1 MTSMISTGNSRST
14 MWEVTS
20 RVVVYAAIGA
30 VLYGLLLIIQVPLP
44 GTKDVNLRPAFG
56 LVSFFGYAFGPIV
69 GFFTGTVGNAI
80 GDQISGWGA
89 LTSWNWSLANGFV
102 GLIAG
107 LAPLYLG
114 RLMEG
119 SLGQKALG
127 GAIAGVAATLVGFL
141 FIWTDMIL
149 SGYDFN
155 TVLTTEYLPVITTN
169 VISTAIVVP
178 ILVLIWE
185 PIKERMG
192 R

>member
-1 MTSMISTGNSRST
+1 MATMQMSNNTRST
-14 MWEVTS
+14 LWEVSS

-30 VLYGLLLIIQVPLP
+30 VLYGLLLVIQIPIP
-44 GTKDVNLRPAFG
+44 GTKDVSLRPAFG

-107 LAPLYLG
+107 L
-114 RLMEG
+114 
-119 SLGQKALG
+119 
-127 GAIAGVAATLVGFL
+127 VATLIGFI
-141 FIWTDMIL
+141 FIWTDMVL
-149 SGYDFN
+149 GGYDFN

-169 VISTAIVVP
+169 LISTAIVVP
-178 ILVLIWE
+178 ILVFIWE

>member
-1 MTSMISTGNSRST
+1 MATMGNTRST
-14 MWEVTS
+14 MWQVTS

-30 VLYGLLLIIQVPLP
+30 VLYGLLLVIQVPIP

-69 GFFTGTVGNAI
+69 GFFTGAVGNAI
-80 GDQISGWGA
+80 GDQISGWGL

-107 LAPLYLG
+107 LAPLYLS

-119 SLGQKALG
+119 SVAQKALG
-127 GAIAGVAATLVGFL
+127 GAIAGVVATIIGFI
-141 FIWTDMIL
+141 FIWTDMVL

-155 TVLTTEYLPVITTN
+155 TVLTTEYIPVIVPN
-169 VISTAIVVP
+169 IISTAIVVP
-178 ILVLIWE
+178 ILVFIWE
-185 PIKERMG
+185 PIRERMG